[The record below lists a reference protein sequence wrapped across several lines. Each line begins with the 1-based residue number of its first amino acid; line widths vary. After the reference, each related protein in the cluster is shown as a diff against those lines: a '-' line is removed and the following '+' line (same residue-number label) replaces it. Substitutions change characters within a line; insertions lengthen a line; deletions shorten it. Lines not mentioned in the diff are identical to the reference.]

1 MKSKLFFAC
10 VLSALAGM
18 PTVRGQSITPDV
30 INCTGGSG
38 VIAGNTFEW
47 SVGEIMVSTFT
58 SSSLVVTQGVLQPNP
73 GSSSIAAA
81 PTLTGMNV
89 FPNPAKS
96 IVNIQ
101 FSAPD
106 AGQLIYRLI
115 DVAGRTIT
123 EHTSEVKPGEV
134 MRQLDI
140 EKLACA
146 NYMLQVFYRAE
157 GKPEATNTWKIQKL
171 N

>member
-1 MKSKLFFAC
+1 MKSKLFLAC
-10 VLSALAGM
+10 VFSALAGL

-30 INCTGGSG
+30 INSAGGSG
-38 VIAGNTFEW
+38 TVGGNTYEW
-47 SVGEIMVSTFT
+47 SVGEVMVSTFT
-58 SSSLVVTQGVLQPNP
+58 STSLVVTQGVLQPNLS
-73 GSSSIAAA
+73 SSSIPDA
-81 PTLTGMNV
+81 PSLSGINV

-101 FSAPD
+101 FSAKD
-106 AGQLIYRLI
+106 AGQLIYRLM
-115 DVAGRTIT
+115 DVAGRTVI
-123 EHTSEVKPGEV
+123 EHTSDVKPGEV

-146 NYMLQVFYRAE
+146 NYMLQVFFRAD